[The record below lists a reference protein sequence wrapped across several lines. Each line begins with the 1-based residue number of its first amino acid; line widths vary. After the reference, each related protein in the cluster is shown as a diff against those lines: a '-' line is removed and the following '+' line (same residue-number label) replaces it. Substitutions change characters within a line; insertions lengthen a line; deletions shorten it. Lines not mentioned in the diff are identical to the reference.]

1 MNSGIRRMRSLCYF
15 SSLGHDSWPLFRP
28 MMAIIHLVWR
38 TQTRWAGTPPAFS
51 DGPDRLQG
59 GSLPSSAVPAFCG
72 SSLVSRS
79 ASDPLSPS
87 LPAAAA
93 HPGIVIRCVGLEGD
107 DGLTAELARAAAA
120 APGSGPRLTGAGIVA
135 ELAQRPGREVEA
147 WLAFTADQDPPRA
160 IGLVTLVKAGATPHS
175 RWSMAWLLV
184 HPAAR
189 RQGVGRRL
197 TVEACRRAHQLGAA
211 AIWVEC
217 RSDWR
222 EALGF
227 WQACGFV
234 PAGARV
240 PS

>member
-1 MNSGIRRMRSLCYF
+1 MRSLCYF
-15 SSLGHDSWPLFRP
+15 LSLGHDSWPLFRP
-28 MMAIIHLVWR
+28 MMAINYLVCR
-38 TQTRWAGTPPAFS
+38 TQTPRAGSPVAFS
-51 DGPDRLQG
+51 DVADRLEG
-59 GSLPSSAVPAFCG
+59 GRLPLSAVPGFWAP
-72 SSLVSRS
+72 SL
-79 ASDPLSPS
+79 ASGPASEPLSPS
-87 LPAAAA
+87 PPAEAVY
-93 HPGIVIRCVGLEGD
+93 PGIVIRCVGREGD
-107 DGLTAELARAAAA
+107 DRLAAELARAAAA
-120 APGSGPRLTGAGIVA
+120 APGNGPRLTGAGIA
-135 ELAQRPGREVEA
+135 SELAQRPGREVEA
-147 WLAFTADQDPPRA
+147 WLAVTTDQDPPRA
-160 IGLVTLVKAGATPHS
+160 IGLVTLVKAGATPHT

-197 TVEACRRAHQLGAA
+197 TAEACRRADQFGAE

-234 PAGARV
+234 PARARI